1 MPSDKSL
8 FLQKIDQLSLAETGK
23 TAEQGRL
30 DLIRE
35 KQNIQA
41 ISEYQ
46 DSLYGT
52 PKISIADSLTDN
64 ISDILEK
71 NYLVTNQEGLL
82 SNPNNRKA
90 AIETVNLSGTTGG
103 SGLLM
108 GTQDRSFKTINLD
121 KISLDPE
128 TKSSFGNVANIL
140 SSKLESGD
148 LKALDELKSYFQKAY
163 NSGSLSDEAKE
174 KLQKEYTDLSQHYKN
189 KNVYNSAAQNFN
201 TLLENT
207 DKNQKQNFINQ
218 LNQDNSNSN
227 AYNFA
232 YNIGIDPNDTASK
245 QKLLTDMLDAESYVP
260 GSFVYNT
267 ENLNAVKNS
276 PLSISPIF
284 SSGTFG
290 ALTFGISKSIGTKLA
305 EQSQKE
311 YVTEL
316 ANINYNYTNLMG
328 VAAKNKE
335 QELEQSLIV
344 VNDQLKKD
352 PNNQNI
358 LAQKKQVEENLLFS
372 REVAKKL
379 EPLQDKKNFYKLS
392 YPDLYREEVKKE
404 KSEILYNDLVTAS
417 WYEHPFRKTLGNAKN
432 ILYRGGQQM
441 VSNTANQISGIAA
454 LTGDKVGAFGFNLGA
469 KSFAPPQ
476 YRRVNDFNKNSLI
489 EANEVIKDAEGN
501 PIYVS
506 NVHWVDEKGKG
517 HWNLAAA
524 TEQTLPIAIDVA
536 QTILLSRGVGAVG
549 RGLNTSWANIGKS
562 AGLSKTAQ
570 KTFLKE
576 VAPRISTFGNTFAT
590 TFPRF
595 YAEERNNFKDDG
607 DARNVALMRSGVEAL
622 SETIVPDTDFFKAN
636 RNLGP
641 LDNLLKKAGKLDPTN
656 FTKMTY
662 NRDVLLGLLPK
673 NTISSAK
680 AALLVAPS
688 TIRRTLSGAFQE
700 AIEEE
705 FSLLGNYF
713 VDKYAASQDF
723 TIEQTNDLTLQNGLE
738 TFVSGFIPS
747 LFISGVPAA
756 FDSRS
761 RRSQARWDIANNPE
775 QYVAFI
781 NKQVQDGK
789 LTKEEAVKRTS
800 AVNGLKTRL
809 DSITD
814 INSLK
819 DISTLLD
826 DRDQQFNY
834 FNSIED
840 IEDLLSMDTSTFTP
854 EQITAYEKQL
864 SDANGVVMDSKKRIE
879 KYVELTEQEKK
890 DIISNMF
897 SKQAKTAANPENN
910 LTTLLN
916 TLNQTTVNR
925 AQVSKEDERED
936 FISGEYDKFLLD
948 VESTIADRLDGFQ
961 QLLEE
966 SPEKLTL
973 LELELAKTNFI
984 PFLQQYKGSK
994 RQEPVNAPFLPTT
1007 GPQLKNFYEEDL
1019 IDLIDGELKQRKL
1032 LNKDQSISEGSAN
1045 LTNPETKDAQVAI
1058 MTAAEL
1064 SEAEL
1069 QSGELAADAHTHLTD
1084 AQRLVLGNILERHIA
1099 QKEAEPNKQ
1108 TQLEAYRKYANN
1120 FYELSTRGL
1129 TPEESLVVIKDMNK
1143 SILEKANI
1151 KSVTDEQ
1158 IKEELS
1164 KTEETE
1170 KTETSE
1176 TSKTSEI
1183 PKEKEPETP
1192 QEEKPFE
1199 RGFTPASSK
1208 EPKEDK
1214 TIVVSERPINQEVY
1228 DSFRNERV
1236 NTEEGL
1242 EEQLIGLESEEDK
1255 KTTRATFNSGIREDF
1270 FNYLIGQDEISSLEE
1285 AEAAMLGYFIGEEQA
1300 ITKFFDSLYSN
1311 EPDFSIEATSFLPI
1325 HMLED
1330 FETRMMGLKNN
1341 LTPVEQEKADN
1352 QEEEGETIP
1361 EVKLTEIEIQE
1372 NNVNNKNELNQ
1383 QEDNKVEAVNK
1394 NTLQLNIVEL
1404 DRQDRLTENPF
1415 NLRALNIVQI
1425 VDNKIR
1431 GGANADIAILIQLP
1445 LNTLKTVLSA
1455 ENFAKIESF
1464 INAKKPLSVEEKQ
1477 ELENIFTINGI
1488 KIADQDFINFFAKNP
1503 TSINN
1508 PGAALTVI
1516 TNKEGEVMYFT
1527 PEGYI
1532 GTPETGAPLITA
1544 LKSGPAKNQVTEITN
1559 TNTPVLATVTGTEG
1573 TAVTKSIPLVGLVND
1588 KSKIYV
1594 HLGDTVTRVSPFGN
1608 TYTVEKGGTYLERE
1622 GAIYPYERIDTPQ
1635 VDGNNLFN
1643 LIEAFNNG
1651 TLPEGFP
1658 TDPEAFLEL
1667 IGDNFFSDR
1676 KNKTLR
1682 YFHQGQFFIAKN
1694 RDNDKLNI
1702 KGVTPEGK
1710 AKIIGKS
1717 TQKEL
1722 LSKTQIRKPL
1732 FANKFNTEQPFKAV
1746 LFVNGQPTI
1755 KDFKTYRE
1763 FVLSSDFGATVK
1775 RDWQKTLKAEQP
1787 LPMVPTQP
1795 ETFTQVQDVEEN
1807 IVDPLEQPTPIS
1819 DIESKKA
1826 DIERRR
1832 LEEFEKLFTFEERL
1846 GNYILADGIN
1856 TILVTKNAVGGWI
1869 AGIKIPKTN
1878 EQGIII
1884 KDTVGQLIEYRY
1896 QDKFENFGK
1905 GEEAKLKAI
1914 RYGLDLV
1921 DNKINAK
1928 YDAEYVDAVKKGTM
1942 TKEQAMKALE
1952 EVGRKDSS
1960 AYAEL
1965 AALEQPVTDTISDIE
1980 AKKADIEKK
1989 RQEEIDSYKDVS
2001 SVLKNNI
2008 ESIINNNANV
2018 SIKESNRGIKI
2029 FIKTEKGKNIFTAT
2043 FNNIGN
2049 GIYEPGIIET
2059 DVDYR
2064 GKGIAS
2070 KVYEIVNNYLES
2082 KQSGKIKTN
2091 ERNFV
2096 ATEKTGGVK
2105 LAGKMWDSM
2114 TRKGIAKKTGSNY
2127 EMLNT
2132 INVKYDAE
2140 LTALGQPIQKNT
2152 SVLDVETKKTEDLKV
2167 FAISPIKT
2175 DYYNVPIFLDSNAK
2189 VRGDKQ
2195 EYISREAFDKAYAN
2209 DNREG
2214 AGFQTAET
2222 LLRRGGYTK
2231 GELFSGPKALLKPEI
2246 DKIDAKYDIEQPVN
2260 IPAVEKKPAPKRR
2273 SLIERANDQIKG
2285 RGEDTDFNPE
2295 SLKRAR
2301 TLSNKITKQENEAAK
2316 AWVSNH
2322 PIFKNTP
2329 FIFDS
2334 TIAHPE
2340 AYAIWSKSGIQLFQ
2354 GANYAEAYHEAWHE
2368 FSQLY
2373 LTSEQK
2379 EKLYS
2384 EARKVFGN
2392 LPFVELEEKI
2402 AESFRQYAL
2411 TGGQIMPSE
2420 IAKYNETKN
2429 IFQKIW
2435 DFITNLISEKKTI
2448 DKYFN
2453 QLYKGNI
2460 TRYKRNEQNAY
2471 FKKLYSSKLVIL
2483 DENDQPLALSYTE
2496 TQKTIEEFDGL
2507 FVDIANTI
2515 LKPYNASVINVLLN
2529 PKQVKTVYQNVVKY
2543 LDTVYQEEFEILE
2556 QNPDDLTQAER
2567 VDHLALKIVNIA
2579 GILDFHKN
2587 NSTLF
2592 DNKIKSTNILNAI
2605 DEVLNEPENEGIGEF
2620 EKSIEEMSQKDMASD
2635 VIINAIRTLPR
2646 YEGTEKITDPVL
2658 GFALLG
2664 DFETNW
2670 TILQRELTGLNTYNE
2685 MYNKIK
2691 EVAVT
2696 FPQFNTF
2703 LSYLPNPDNTI
2714 TRVTDLAFKV
2724 QFFNLFTMPY
2734 IDGSTIKI
2742 ERDDRGNITETKVL
2756 KAISLDAVQLRS
2768 QLDTDFY
2775 TEAGPFRVLTTNG
2788 SYALDTEDFFSM
2800 FADVPSI
2807 PAGDPNALRGFYDQ
2821 VYLQL
2826 QALGLNY
2833 TSLGLESLRAQKP
2846 EIVLEALSKI
2856 RTKLKS
2862 LSDTG
2867 SAILTPLTSLSKEHK
2882 LNEASVASEI
2892 KFVNY
2897 FLNLEIEANPTYAND
2912 MRYNAVGKQIWSV
2925 NQHTYM
2931 TKVLSV
2937 LNDST
2942 NYKTLDDIE
2951 KEIPHLN
2958 QAMNT
2963 NARGS
2968 WVLKY
2973 LFNVAGNRIFENGKP
2988 RKVEIVNL
2996 LGIEDGFDG
3005 EKTIDSLSSMK
3016 HFADI
3021 VGLLKGGVEEIN
3033 RLSGKSTTRGIGLDL
3048 SARKFLGLA
3057 QSDKGDS
3064 SEYSFMDQDKVKVD
3078 FRLFSQLILP
3088 ILKSEIDT
3096 HNSDVNENLF
3106 RFKSK
3111 NVELAYFEK
3120 IIDNFELRQSLVN
3133 DLKELPANTTLEDAF
3148 KKLSYAKEVYSK
3160 FNEYLNNNIKVS
3172 QDTLAGYNLSND
3184 QLAKYHFYSF
3194 VMRVEQHKLFFNH
3207 PYYYKDVKDIEKRL
3221 SAWNAYGDYTNM
3233 DRTTVAALNNLEND
3247 PYAQEKAFQQYAIEN
3262 NLPLNVLPKDPTK
3275 LSYLVFKDNPVV
3287 SETAQSPAY
3296 DKVRDA
3302 YTKDKDSK
3310 AQDAASVATMDFFR
3324 RFYATSTGITLDMEE
3339 EFARQNN
3346 IWSTYL
3352 QLKNANQY
3360 EAAMLQRQLDS
3371 LLNQKPKFKFSV
3383 KKLQYAG
3390 NNPSIFGPSIPI
3402 FHKYSVKT
3410 LLPSEAVTNP
3420 RVADILFK
3428 LYASGADY
3436 GVFSSGTKI
3445 AETVSPIDLFKDGQ
3459 VDTAP
3464 SAPGIVEIKYL
3475 KEQVIIENK
3484 ESFQNIFSSQLR
3496 KLIYKDATTNAEL
3509 EAYELY
3515 ASYVKNL
3522 VEYDS
3527 NEFLEKLDNKEKLV
3541 EFIVGE
3547 LSRKGAAQATKD
3559 LIQIKEDGKL
3569 QYLLDALVDR
3579 TVMEGAIVSSVKNKV
3594 IKQKV
3599 NGAQRVQFP
3608 VSLMSDRK
3616 LKYYDLKDGKITKAE
3631 AMISFSKLY
3640 YPLLNLEYNGR
3651 PIGELNAKGE
3661 PTNPHTA
3668 LKRLNEALNDP
3679 AFRKQNERQIN
3690 IVAIRIPGQGYNSI
3704 ESFEIVEFLPEETGD
3719 IILVPDEMVVKS
3731 GSDYDID
3738 KLFCYDPFIEADGSV
3753 TINNLTP
3760 KEAFARKKELASRVQ
3775 NNKEIIKELLKEKQ
3789 EVLAEVD
3796 EFIKSKNISNVSDV
3810 YKELKKLKSEKFE
3823 DDTEVDEEMDLKQML
3838 LDKFN
3843 NGLSRKEILEKNLSK
3858 DEKSKLA
3865 ERRSKIKNLSSILQD
3880 YSETKLSLRIQEVNE
3895 TLDEI
3900 YQELTDS
3907 KNELKAIRNRFANN
3921 ILFNMSDRLTNEEI
3935 FEDLITPNSISEI
3948 EKAADGLTKNPTNE
3962 ANYTNIVNPNY
3973 QLYVFSLNTYKKAL
3987 GTDAKNNV
3995 LHSILQ
4001 KAKLT
4006 IVDKKAN
4013 DRYILP
4019 ANRTEGN
4026 LTFEGTRDTKG
4037 KPISLVQGQM
4047 ISAHVDIEKDDR
4059 IALINFNNVVTPIVN
4074 YATMLGTPFEAM
4086 VKLVNVRPNPDQ
4098 ESLITKYSKLN
4109 DFQEI
4114 IKEVEKI
4121 NDPAIQQIL
4130 TKSIGKYG
4138 YKEET
4143 FVNLIMNDLLSKGD
4157 NKTVLQGLFKVNPI
4171 SDVYRLG
4178 LFLEMKA
4185 QTDKVR
4191 RLSANTD
4198 FDTIS
4203 PQNFE
4208 SLRANGGELLKLK
4221 QEKFFEETAFNKVI
4235 FESVV
4240 SPFQVQTSILD
4251 KFVEIFPVSASKTV
4265 TDGIVKL
4272 YENYRKPNPFL
4283 KYETLSRIFKNDF
4296 LYSMYINEVPNVI
4309 QYETLLDKRNPNNLK
4324 VQYESLK
4331 KRLAEKNITSQNRIF
4346 DLVRFNTDE
4355 KSNFLRSGLKQNSFD
4370 YSVDFYRE
4378 QFTQGFNYSHPK
4390 LDPQVDAQLLEDMQE
4405 FFNNFAYAGILGSQ
4419 LNKRFDSYLPL
4430 IPEQIYT
4437 YPMSSVLENFANLSE
4452 EEQKARLS
4460 QFTVRFKQNHPEL
4473 AKVKDVNPDLN
4484 FYKDYVL
4491 SRINTIPSK
4500 SNGEVITK
4508 VDEEVDTATET
4519 QSTTQ
4524 PIIKG
4529 EEVKAGIFVNE
4540 GAISKEEQLE
4550 LFNYLKPFLEEQ
4562 AAKTNKG
4569 KYASK
4574 MIGLGLRWDYKSNN
4588 PGRTAVNIPDV
4599 ISLANKLKY
4608 GYYTESING
4617 QPLGQISD
4625 RFREII
4631 AKATGLD
4638 MSIYD
4643 GAIINLYDNDSFI
4656 SSHNDV
4662 DESRSAI
4669 NYPVVGINLGGSG
4682 NFSIE
4687 SRDGSPMQLNL
4698 DAGTVYVFGV
4708 NGVNREVFHRTFPT
4722 AQNTFLPELTTKL
4735 DNKTYPAGSYRVTIT
4750 MRRVM
4755 PLDSNM
4761 PISPLQTIKQSTQ
4774 PTQLNLFQDQP
4785 RLTAQEVADRERLE
4799 RESAIDFQEGS
4810 MADEELYYEYTL
4822 DKQSFTE
4829 DLPAEAEVLQEMRPT
4844 RESFIRFADK
4854 ANLQGSEG
4862 KGIILNYIA
4871 KKDDGFTVDII
4882 AERASDIA
4890 NREITP
4896 NDIVE
4901 FILRYPGGIGA
4912 VNSKS
4917 KNTYYGFNNPDN
4929 NSKYDSIRD
4938 LIKQRK
4944 KQRTQVS
4951 RTPSV
4956 TNVEDDI
4963 FGPFGDMNDFNVQVN
4978 QAAQDSFMGL
4988 RNRNKKGEDN
4998 C

>member
-1 MPSDKSL
+1 MPVDKQ
-8 FLQKIDQLSLAETGK
+8 FLDALNEAS
-23 TAEQGRL
+23 
-30 DLIRE
+30 LIRYGRTVE
-35 KQNIQA
+35 QRRIDTENLDSLNK
-41 ISEYQ
+41 YQ
-46 DSLYGT
+46 DNLYGT

-90 AIETVNLSGTTGG
+90 AIESSNVIGG
-103 SGLLM
+103 PSLLM
-108 GTQDRSFKTINLD
+108 GTQENRTISLD

-148 LKALDELKSYFQKAY
+148 LKALDELKSYFQKSY
-163 NSGSLSDEAKE
+163 DSGLLSDEARE
-174 KLQKEYTDLSQHYKN
+174 KLQKEYTDLSQHYKD
-189 KNVYNSAAQNFN
+189 KKVYGFAEQNFN

-207 DKNQKQNFINQ
+207 DKNQKDNFINQ
-218 LNQDNSNSN
+218 LNQANSNSN

-232 YNIGIDPNDTASK
+232 YDIGIDPNDTASK

-267 ENLNAVKNS
+267 ENLNTVKNS
-276 PLSISPIF
+276 PLSLSPIF
-284 SSGTFG
+284 SGSTSVTPFSSRGAMRSFG
-290 ALTFGISKSIGTKLA
+290 NLDAAFSKKVA

-311 YVTEL
+311 YITEL

-335 QELEQSLIV
+335 QELEQSLLG

-417 WYEHPFRKTLGNAKN
+417 WGEHPFRKIAGNAKN
-432 ILYRGGQQM
+432 ILYRGGQQ
-441 VSNTANQISGIAA
+441 VLSNALNQISGISA

-506 NVHWVDEKGKG
+506 NVHWVDEKGEG
-517 HWNLAAA
+517 HWNLASA

-536 QTILLSRGVGAVG
+536 QTILLSRGVGSVG
-549 RGLNTSWANIGKS
+549 RGIGASWASIGKS
-562 AGLSKTAQ
+562 AGLSKAAQ

-576 VAPRISTFGNTFAT
+576 FAPRISTFGNTFAT

-607 DARNVALMRSGVEAL
+607 DARNVALMRAGVEAL
-622 SETIVPDTDFFKAN
+622 SETLVPETDFFKAN
-636 RNLGP
+636 RSLGP
-641 LDNLLKKAGKLDPTN
+641 LDNLLKRAGKLDPTN

-688 TIRRTLSGAFQE
+688 AIRRTLSGAVQE
-700 AIEEE
+700 AFEEE

-747 LFISGVPAA
+747 LFISGIPAA

-789 LTKEEAVKRTS
+789 LTKEEAVKRTA
-800 AVNGLKTRL
+800 AVDNLKTRL

-826 DRDQQFNY
+826 DRDAQFSY
-834 FNSIED
+834 FNSTQD
-840 IEDLLSMDTSTFTP
+840 IEDLLSIDTSKFTP
-854 EQITAYEKQL
+854 EQLADYEKQL

-879 KYVELTEQEKK
+879 KYVGLTEPEKR

-897 SKQAKTAANPENN
+897 SKQAETAANPENS

-916 TLNQTTVNR
+916 TLNQTTINR
-925 AQVSKEDERED
+925 VQVSKEDERGD
-936 FISGEYDKFLLD
+936 FISGEYDKFLLAI
-948 VESTIADRLDGFQ
+948 ESTVADRLGGFQ
-961 QLLEE
+961 KTLEE
-966 SPEKLTL
+966 TPEKLTL

-984 PFLQQYKGSK
+984 PFLQQHKGSK
-994 RQEPVNAPFLPTT
+994 RKESVTAPFLPTE
-1007 GPQLKNFYEEDL
+1007 GPQLQNFYEEDL
-1019 IDLIDGELKQRKL
+1019 IDLIDGELKERKL

-1069 QSGELAADAHTHLTD
+1069 QSGELTADAHTHLTD
-1084 AQRLVLGNILERHIA
+1084 AQRLMLGNILERHVA
-1099 QKEAEPNKQ
+1099 QKEADPNKQ

-1120 FYELSTRGL
+1120 FYEVSTRGL

-1143 SILEKANI
+1143 SILDKANV
-1151 KSVTDEQ
+1151 KPVTDEQ

-1164 KTEETE
+1164 KTEKTKTDIKNTKQEGTNLRGTTYKGETTE
-1170 KTETSE
+1170 KNGLKITKYTEFSPDGTQVSKGGRIMTPADFIKE
-1176 TSKTSEI
+1176 YNIINQDYLDIINGATEIKVYEVREGKGSTGISIQASTSKGYIPMEVDDQESSERPI
-1183 PKEKEPETP
+1183 DN
-1192 QEEKPFE
+1192 QESFE
-1199 RGFTPASSK
+1199 RGFTPESSK

-1214 TIVVSERPINQEVY
+1214 TIIVSERPINQEAY

-1255 KTTRATFNSGIREDF
+1255 KTARATFNSGIREDF

-1285 AEAAMLGYFIGEEQA
+1285 AEAAMLGYFIGEEKA
-1300 ITKFFDSLYSN
+1300 ITKFFDALYSN

-1330 FETRMMGLKNN
+1330 FQTRMMGLKNN
-1341 LTPVEQEKADN
+1341 LTSVEQEKANN

-1361 EVKLTEIEIQE
+1361 EVKPTEIEIQE

-1404 DRQDRLTENPF
+1404 DRQDKLTENPF
-1415 NLRALNIVQI
+1415 NLRALNIVQVI
-1425 VDNKIR
+1425 DNKIR
-1431 GGANADIAILIQLP
+1431 SGANADIAILIQLP

-1488 KIADQDFINFFAKNP
+1488 KIVDQDFINFFAKNP
-1503 TSINN
+1503 TGVNN
-1508 PGAALTVI
+1508 QGTASTVI
-1516 TNKEGEVMYFT
+1516 TNKEGEIMYFT

-1532 GTPETGAPLITA
+1532 GTPETGAPLITN
-1544 LKSGPAKNQVTEITN
+1544 LKSGPAKDQVTAITN
-1559 TNTPVLATVTGTEG
+1559 TNTPVLATVTGTKG
-1573 TAVTKSIPLVGLVND
+1573 TSTTKAVPLVGLVND

-1594 HLGDTVTRVSPFGN
+1594 HMGGPIPRESPFKN
-1608 TYTVEKGGTYLERE
+1608 TYTLNIGGTYLERE
-1622 GAIYPYERIDTPQ
+1622 GAIYPYERIDLPQ

-1643 LIEAFNNG
+1643 LVEAFNNG

-1667 IGDNFFSDR
+1667 IGDNFFSER

-1682 YFHQGQFFIAKN
+1682 YFPQGQFFIAKN

-1732 FANKFNTEQPFKAV
+1732 FSNKLNSEQPFKAV
-1746 LFVNGQPTI
+1746 VFVNGQPTI
-1755 KDFKTYRE
+1755 KDFKTYKE

-1775 RDWQKTLKAEQP
+1775 KDWQKTLKAEQP

-1795 ETFTQVQDVEEN
+1795 ETSTQVQDVEEN
-1807 IVDPLEQPTPIS
+1807 IVDPLEQPVVETNAQKVARYREEEIKDLLEKGINATRKEDGTIDTGKMSPEQEAEYDKIFEIYNALITPLLQEQS
-1819 DIESKKA
+1819 AVSTDAVA
-1826 DIERRR
+1826 DIERRKNKYNIQYNALVSGQILDNQR
-1832 LEEFEKLFTFEERL
+1832 DPVYEEDKGIGANGLSTLTNKKYGHGHIRTSGLNSLGVLEQLL
-1846 GNYILADGIN
+1846 NGADFSGM
-1856 TILVTKNAVGGWI
+1856 
-1869 AGIKIPKTN
+1869 
-1878 EQGIII
+1878 
-1884 KDTVGQLIEYRY
+1884 
-1896 QDKFENFGK
+1896 FGK
-1905 GEEAKLKAI
+1905 IGEGAYTTWETGKFIIVSNNINPTTNKKLNLNEIEIILNA
-1914 RYGLDLV
+1914 GLSTFAQELA
-1921 DNKINAK
+1921 NKYPDIVFKDFNGKK
-1928 YDAEYVDAVKKGTM
+1928 YD
-1942 TKEQAMKALE
+1942 
-1952 EVGRKDSS
+1952 
-1960 AYAEL
+1960 AEL
-1965 AALEQPVTDTISDIE
+1965 AALEQLATPTAPSV
-1980 AKKADIEKK
+1980 
-1989 RQEEIDSYKDVS
+1989 EE
-2001 SVLKNNI
+2001 
-2008 ESIINNNANV
+2008 
-2018 SIKESNRGIKI
+2018 
-2029 FIKTEKGKNIFTAT
+2029 
-2043 FNNIGN
+2043 
-2049 GIYEPGIIET
+2049 
-2059 DVDYR
+2059 
-2064 GKGIAS
+2064 
-2070 KVYEIVNNYLES
+2070 
-2082 KQSGKIKTN
+2082 
-2091 ERNFV
+2091 
-2096 ATEKTGGVK
+2096 VK
-2105 LAGKMWDSM
+2105 PS
-2114 TRKGIAKKTGSNY
+2114 
-2127 EMLNT
+2127 
-2132 INVKYDAE
+2132 
-2140 LTALGQPIQKNT
+2140 
-2152 SVLDVETKKTEDLKV
+2152 
-2167 FAISPIKT
+2167 
-2175 DYYNVPIFLDSNAK
+2175 
-2189 VRGDKQ
+2189 
-2195 EYISREAFDKAYAN
+2195 
-2209 DNREG
+2209 
-2214 AGFQTAET
+2214 
-2222 LLRRGGYTK
+2222 
-2231 GELFSGPKALLKPEI
+2231 
-2246 DKIDAKYDIEQPVN
+2246 
-2260 IPAVEKKPAPKRR
+2260 PKRR

-2285 RGEDTDFNPE
+2285 RGEDTGFNPE

-2316 AWVSNH
+2316 AWVSSH

-2340 AYAIWSKSGIQLFQ
+2340 AYAIWSKAGIQLFQ

-2373 LTSEQK
+2373 LTLEQK

-2448 DKYFN
+2448 DKYFD

-2515 LKPYNASVINVLLN
+2515 LKPYNASVVNVLLN

-2543 LDTVYQEEFEILE
+2543 LDTVYQEEFDILE
-2556 QNPDDLTQAER
+2556 QNPNDLAQAER

-2620 EKSIEEMSQKDMASD
+2620 EKSIEEMSQRDMASD

-2685 MYNKIK
+2685 MYKKIK
-2691 EVAVT
+2691 EVAVN

-2703 LSYLPNPDNTI
+2703 LGYLPNPDNTI

-2742 ERDDRGNITETKVL
+2742 ERDDKGNITETKVL

-2775 TEAGPFRVLTTNG
+2775 TEASPFRVLTTNG
-2788 SYALDTEDFFSM
+2788 SYALNTEEFFSM
-2800 FADVPSI
+2800 FADTPSI

-2833 TSLGLESLRAQKP
+2833 TSLGLESLRTQKP
-2846 EIVLEALSKI
+2846 ETVIEALSKI

-2867 SAILTPLTSLSKEHK
+2867 LPILTPLTSLSKEHK

-2937 LNDST
+2937 LNDNT
-2942 NYKTLDDIE
+2942 NYKTLEDVE

-2973 LFNVAGNRIFENGKP
+2973 LFNVAGNRILENGKP

-3021 VGLLKGGVEEIN
+3021 IGLLKGGVEEIN

-3048 SARKFLGLA
+3048 SARKHLGLS

-3096 HNSDVNENLF
+3096 HNSEINENVF
-3106 RFKSK
+3106 RFKAK

-3120 IIDNFELRQSLVN
+3120 ILSPELRQSLVN

-3172 QDTLAGYNLSND
+3172 QDTLAGYNLSNE

-3207 PYYYKDVKDIEKRL
+3207 PYYYKNPKDIEKRL

-3233 DRTTVAALNNLEND
+3233 DKTTVAALNNLEND

-3262 NLPLNVLPKDPTK
+3262 NLPINVLPKDPTK

-3287 SETAQSPAY
+3287 SETAQSSAY

-3302 YTKDKDSK
+3302 YTKNKDSE
-3310 AQDAASVATMDFFR
+3310 AQNAASVATMDFFR

-3339 EFARQNN
+3339 EFTRQNN

-3360 EAAMLQRQLDS
+3360 EAAMLQRQLNS

-3390 NNPSIFGPSIPI
+3390 NNPSVFGPSIPI

-3436 GVFSSGTKI
+3436 GVFNSGTKI
-3445 AETVSPIDLFKDGQ
+3445 AETVQPIDLFKDGQ

-3484 ESFQNIFSSQLR
+3484 ESFQTIFSSQLR

-3509 EAYELY
+3509 ESYELY
-3515 ASYVKNL
+3515 RNYVKNL

-3616 LKYYDLKDGKITKAE
+3616 LKYYDLKDGKVTKAE
-3631 AMISFSKLY
+3631 TIISFSKLY
-3640 YPLLNLEYNGR
+3640 YPLFNLEYNGR

-3661 PTNPHTA
+3661 PINPYTD

-3679 AFRKQNERQIN
+3679 AFRKQYERQLN

-3738 KLFCYDPFIEADGSV
+3738 KLFSYDPFIEPDGSV
-3753 TINNLTP
+3753 MTNNLTP
-3760 KEAFARKKELASRVQ
+3760 KEAFDRKKELASRVQ

-3789 EVLAEVD
+3789 EVIAEID

-3823 DDTEVDEEMDLKQML
+3823 DDRELDEEMDLKQML

-3843 NGLSRKEILEKNLSK
+3843 NGLSRKEILGKNLSK

-3865 ERRSKIKNLSSILQD
+3865 ERRAKIRNLSSILQD

-3895 TLDEI
+3895 NLDEI

-3907 KNELKAIRNRFANN
+3907 KNELKAVRNRFANS

-3948 EKAADGLTKNPTNE
+3948 EKAADGLTKDPTNE

-4006 IVDKKAN
+4006 IVDKKTNA
-4013 DRYILP
+4013 RYILP

-4026 LTFEGTRDTKG
+4026 LTFEGTKDTKG

-4086 VKLVNVRPNPDQ
+4086 VKLVNVRPNPNQ
-4098 ESLITKYSKLN
+4098 ESLIAKYSKMN

-4121 NDPAIQQIL
+4121 NDTKIQQIL

-4157 NKTVLQGLFKVNPI
+4157 NKTILQGLFKENPI

-4191 RLSANTD
+4191 RLSVNTD

-4221 QEKFFEETAFNKVI
+4221 KEKFFEEEAFDKVI

-4240 SPFQVQTSILD
+4240 SPFQIQTSILD

-4309 QYETLLDKRNPNNLK
+4309 QYETFLDKRNPNNLK
-4324 VQYESLK
+4324 AQYESLK

-4378 QFTQGFNYSHPK
+4378 QFAQGFNYSHPK
-4390 LDPQVDAQLLEDMQE
+4390 LDPQADAQLLEDMQE
-4405 FFNNFAYAGILGSQ
+4405 FFKGFAYAGILGSQ
-4419 LNKRFDSYLPL
+4419 LNKKFDSYLPL

-4437 YPMSSVLENFANLSE
+4437 YPMSTVLETFANLSE
-4452 EEQKARLS
+4452 EQQKAKLS
-4460 QFTVRFKQNHPEL
+4460 AFTVRFKQNHPEL

-4491 SRINTIPSK
+4491 SRISTTPSK
-4500 SNGEVITK
+4500 SNGEVIIK
-4508 VDEEVDTATET
+4508 VDEEVDTAPTET
-4519 QSTTQ
+4519 QQVTQ
-4524 PIIKG
+4524 
-4529 EEVKAGIFVNE
+4529 
-4540 GAISKEEQLE
+4540 
-4550 LFNYLKPFLEEQ
+4550 
-4562 AAKTNKG
+4562 
-4569 KYASK
+4569 
-4574 MIGLGLRWDYKSNN
+4574 
-4588 PGRTAVNIPDV
+4588 
-4599 ISLANKLKY
+4599 
-4608 GYYTESING
+4608 
-4617 QPLGQISD
+4617 
-4625 RFREII
+4625 
-4631 AKATGLD
+4631 
-4638 MSIYD
+4638 
-4643 GAIINLYDNDSFI
+4643 
-4656 SSHNDV
+4656 SS
-4662 DESRSAI
+4662 
-4669 NYPVVGINLGGSG
+4669 
-4682 NFSIE
+4682 
-4687 SRDGSPMQLNL
+4687 
-4698 DAGTVYVFGV
+4698 
-4708 NGVNREVFHRTFPT
+4708 
-4722 AQNTFLPELTTKL
+4722 
-4735 DNKTYPAGSYRVTIT
+4735 
-4750 MRRVM
+4750 
-4755 PLDSNM
+4755 
-4761 PISPLQTIKQSTQ
+4761 
-4774 PTQLNLFQDQP
+4774 QLNLFQDQP
-4785 RLTAQEVADRERLE
+4785 RLTAQEIADRERLE
-4799 RESAIDFQEGS
+4799 RESAIDFQQES
-4810 MADEELYYEYTL
+4810 MADEQLYYEYTL
-4822 DKQSFTE
+4822 DKQSISE
-4829 DLPAEAEVLQEMRPT
+4829 DMAPEAEALEEMKPT
-4844 RESFIRFADK
+4844 RQSLIDFADK
-4854 ANLQGSEG
+4854 ANLEGPEG
-4862 KGIILNYIA
+4862 KGLGLRYIA
-4871 KKDDGFTVDII
+4871 NKVDGFTLDII
-4882 AERASDIA
+4882 AQRASDIA

-4896 NDIVE
+4896 QDIVD
-4901 FILRYPGGIGA
+4901 FILRYPGGVGA
-4912 VNSKS
+4912 INSKS
-4917 KNTYYGFNNPDN
+4917 KNTYYGSKNPDV

-4944 KQRTQVS
+4944 NQRTQVS
-4951 RTPSV
+4951 TTPSV

-4963 FGPFGDMNDFNVQVN
+4963 FGPLGDLNDIDFNIQVN
-4978 QAAQDSFMGL
+4978 RAAQDLFMPIK
-4988 RNRNKKGEDN
+4988 NKNENNKDG